1 MKRIYIPQY
10 NKNLIFFHKSGS
22 SLMVGFFKSLLDW
35 KGIKVADGKGEGE
48 TIYFVRNPMERLI
61 SIYYHHNVIRGIDM
75 DMNDKV
81 EGLNRF
87 LDEYTT
93 KCKTSDNPHYLP
105 QTWGM
110 KISELS
116 EDKVYKIEDIREGWD
131 RLASRYK
138 PSSNIS
144 FSTINPFF
152 TAEEYNKDF
161 GCVMDIGVP
170 MSYTDMMLSLT
181 LYGFINSRL
190 DMGHHHNETL
200 QMLTLLRKERRWDI
214 INKLKDITKDE
225 MGILGYNSKML

>member
-1 MKRIYIPQY
+1 
-10 NKNLIFFHKSGS
+10 
-22 SLMVGFFKSLLDW
+22 MVGFFKSLLDW
-35 KGIKVADGKGEGE
+35 KGVKVEDRQGEGE

-116 EDKVYKIEDIREGWD
+116 EGKVYKIEDIREGWD
-131 RLASRYK
+131 RLVFRYK

-200 QMLTLLRKERRWDI
+200 QMLSLLRKEGRWDI
-214 INKLKDITKDE
+214 INKLKVITKEE
-225 MGILGYNSKML
+225 MDVLGYNSKML